1 MTAPRYIDR
10 KTGQEMTEKV
20 YGKFYIDLLYGTS
33 WFSHLLSFLVL
44 PVFSHI
50 NFLSRLYGEIQK
62 SRLSKKKIKPFI
74 EKFHVDTSE
83 FLDPVDSFQ
92 SFNDFFIRKLKP
104 SARPIVMA
112 NDIAILPADGRY
124 LVYENIEKTDGFFV
138 KGKKFSLEKLLRSS
152 ELAQKYA
159 LGAMAIARLAPVD
172 YHRFHFPASCLPED
186 PQLINGPLF
195 SVNPAALKKHAEIL
209 AENKRVITPLKTKNF
224 GTILFIEVGATY
236 VGSIHQTFDPHEPH
250 AKGDEKGYFS
260 FGGSSLILLFEP
272 ARIRFDQDLIDASNR
287 RIEVLG
293 LMGQS
298 LGKALVAKYATG
310 NTVEIKWT

>member
-10 KTGQEMTEKV
+10 KTAQEKTEKV

-33 WFSHLLSFLVL
+33 WFSHLTSFLIL
-44 PVFSHI
+44 WLFSHV
-50 NFLSRLYGEIQK
+50 NFLSQLYGAIQK
-62 SRLSKKKIKPFI
+62 SRFSKRKIKPFI
-74 EKFHVDTSE
+74 QKFQIDTSE
-83 FLDPVDSFQ
+83 FSDPVDSFH

-104 SARPIVMA
+104 SSRPITSGA
-112 NDIAILPADGRY
+112 DIAILPADGRY
-124 LVYENIEKTDGFFV
+124 LVYENIEKNDGFFV
-138 KGKKFSLEKLLRSS
+138 KGKKFYLEKLLRSS

-159 LGAMAIARLAPVD
+159 HGSMAIVRLAPVD
-172 YHRFHFPASCLPED
+172 YHRFHFPVDCIPED

-195 SVNPAALKKHAEIL
+195 SVNPTALKKYVKIL

-224 GTILFIEVGATY
+224 GTVLFIDVGATY
-236 VGSIHQTFDPHEPH
+236 VGSIHQTFDPHKPH
-250 AKGDEKGYFS
+250 IKGDEKGYFS

-272 ARIRFDQDLIDASNR
+272 SRIQFDQDLIDASKN

-298 LGKALVAKYATG
+298 LGRAV
-310 NTVEIKWT
+310 NTH

>member
-10 KTGQEMTEKV
+10 RTGQEITEKV

-33 WFSHLLSFLVL
+33 WFSKLLSSLLL
-44 PVFSHI
+44 PLFAHV
-50 NFLSRLYGEIQK
+50 NFLSRLYGAVQK
-62 SRLSKKKIKPFI
+62 SRFSKKKIQPFI
-74 EKFHVDTSE
+74 EKFHVDSSD

-92 SFNDFFIRKLKP
+92 SFNDFFIRKLKTNV
-104 SARPIVMA
+104 RPLA
-112 NDIAILPADGRY
+112 SGDNIAILPADGRY

-138 KGKKFSLEKLLRSS
+138 KGKKFSLKTLLQSS
-152 ELAQKYA
+152 DLAQKYA
-159 LGAMAIARLAPVD
+159 QGAMAIARLAPVD
-172 YHRFHFPASCLPED
+172 YHRFHFPISCLPEN

-224 GTILFIEVGATY
+224 GTVLFIEVGATY
-236 VGSIHQTFDPHEPH
+236 VGSIHQTFTPLQPQ

-272 ARIRFDQDLIDASNR
+272 GRIQFDQDLIAASSR
-287 RIEVLG
+287 RLEILG
-293 LMGQS
+293 RMGQS
-298 LGKALVAKYATG
+298 LGSS
-310 NTVEIKWT
+310 IF